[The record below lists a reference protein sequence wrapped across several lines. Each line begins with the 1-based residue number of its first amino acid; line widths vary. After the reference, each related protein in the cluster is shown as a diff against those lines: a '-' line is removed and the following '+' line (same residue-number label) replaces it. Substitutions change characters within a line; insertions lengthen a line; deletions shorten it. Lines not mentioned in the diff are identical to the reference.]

1 MWFPTFAQ
9 RLESWQQLRHTV
21 QSMSAPAAAEAV
33 NQWWFRAPWSAY
45 HLHWDDQADW
55 PDPWQLLSDNMYCPV
70 ARGLGILYTIYFTSH
85 RNMQLDLRVYYDYKD
100 KERYTV
106 ACLDQGKYILNYW
119 PYEIVNTKQVEEKQ
133 MHLLYQYSSIDLQLN
148 KY

>member
-70 ARGLGILYTIYFTSH
+70 ARGLGILYTIAMIDHPELQNAVLTDTGTD
-85 RNMQLDLRVYYDYKD
+85 NLVLIAN
-100 KERYTV
+100 E
-106 ACLDQGKYILNYW
+106 KYILNW
-119 PYEIVNTKQVEEKQ
+119 DQSRVLNIDPGPYRFRHSLTQQQVQ
-133 MHLLYQYSSIDLQLN
+133 QQTR
-148 KY
+148 